1 MSGIGKEEWHGRG
14 RASRVGRVR
23 IRGRDKGERW
33 VGLGTGTGEGVGGGV
48 GGGVQ
53 ERSGIGMNEGYG

>member
-1 MSGIGKEEWHGRG
+1 
-14 RASRVGRVR
+14 
-23 IRGRDKGERW
+23 